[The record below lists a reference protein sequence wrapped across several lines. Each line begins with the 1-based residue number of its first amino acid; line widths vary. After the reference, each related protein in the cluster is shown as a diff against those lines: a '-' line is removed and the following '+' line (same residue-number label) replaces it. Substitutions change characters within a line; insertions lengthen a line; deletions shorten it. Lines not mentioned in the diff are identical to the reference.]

1 VELTLEHLANA
12 VQRTPIGCAGDEGR
26 SFVLMLTINDVIDSD
41 HGLSVEPSG
50 SWLGAVKP
58 SRAVSHPLVPLR
70 RTEGSKPLSHI
81 LLSFF
86 NG

>member
-1 VELTLEHLANA
+1 MELALEHLANA
-12 VQRTPIGCAGDEGR
+12 AQRTPIGCAGDEGR
-26 SFVLMLTINDVIDSD
+26 SFDLMLTINNSIESD
-41 HGLSVEPSG
+41 LGLSVEPSD
-50 SWLGAVKP
+50 SWLGVVEP

-70 RTEGSKPLSHI
+70 RTEGLKPLSLI